1 MVTIEDAKQMTVN
14 DLKKELKH
22 RGATTEGKKAEL
34 FERLVDLI
42 KEEEEKSKETTAFPS
57 KAEENIP
64 EVENKDTNNDE
75 APLVKAELSTE
86 DSLKRDVENV
96 QEKLEVP
103 GPIENKEELI
113 QTIAT
118 PLTEIQVSRSESEV
132 KLIETTDQSNT
143 QVESQPIE
151 PTEPTTL
158 PTQPSL
164 SLNEKIKQN
173 MKKRKEQ
180 ENSEVSN
187 SLSTQSSQPTSK
199 PSSQA
204 EEKTTHIR
212 VDNFQRPLNV
222 KNLVKWLSDILQI
235 SVTEDKIWFNFIK
248 THCYIDFQSIEDAE
262 ICISKVTGLKYPN
275 TSTAILSAHFTTVSV
290 ADAPTS
296 TEASLKPGEWLKYK
310 TMNNDSNQSNNE
322 GTLLGK
328 RKSED
333 VKLGGA
339 NIFKRAA
346 VTAFQTNITTSTP
359 KSTNTSSRLVQPLGS
374 SFMATKEVDSRQ
386 KELPGQKSLD
396 ERFRKT
402 KTLPSISWLPVE
414 ESVAERRRNLH
425 NRLGKK

>member
-14 DLKKELKH
+14 DLKKELKQ

-34 FERLVDLI
+34 LERLEDLI
-42 KEEEEKSKETTAFPS
+42 KEEEKSKETSTSPS
-57 KAEENIP
+57 KTEENIS

-75 APLVKAELSTE
+75 VPLIEVESSIG
-86 DSLKRDVENV
+86 DSSKLDVENV

-103 GPIENKEELI
+103 APSENKEELE
-113 QTIAT
+113 QAIAT
-118 PLTEIQVSRSESEV
+118 PPITEIQGDTSKLDVKPIES
-132 KLIETTDQSNT
+132 IDQSNDH
-143 QVESQPIE
+143 VESQPIE
-151 PTEPTTL
+151 STEPTTQ

-180 ENSEVSN
+180 DNSEVSN
-187 SLSTQSSQPTSK
+187 SFSTQTSQPTSK

-212 VDNFQRPLNV
+212 IDNFQRPLNV

-296 TEASLKPGEWLKYK
+296 TEASLKPAEWLKYK
-310 TMNNDSNQSNNE
+310 TIDSNQSNSGHDE

-346 VTAFQTNITTSTP
+346 VTAFQTNTTTSTP
-359 KSTNTSSRLVQPLGS
+359 KSTNTSSRLVQPSGS
-374 SFMATKEVDSRQ
+374 SFTAGKEVQ
-386 KELPGQKSLD
+386 KEARQKSLD

-402 KTLPSISWLPVE
+402 KTLPSIYWLPVE